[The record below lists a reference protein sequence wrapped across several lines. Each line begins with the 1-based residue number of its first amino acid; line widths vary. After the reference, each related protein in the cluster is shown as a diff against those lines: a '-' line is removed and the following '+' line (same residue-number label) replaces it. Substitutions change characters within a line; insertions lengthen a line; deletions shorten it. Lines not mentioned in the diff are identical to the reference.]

1 MKEITKQKISI
12 KLKGNKNRLNKS
24 HDFMTKIKI
33 RNSNRGYHWF
43 NNGLVEVKAKE
54 CPENFSKGR
63 LDKNKPVRKP
73 SKIQVTKK
81 WYHDS
86 YKNYLLSE
94 EPTQMLLNKR
104 LYIGMIKKKDKI
116 ENIKGDSIT
125 FKEYFS
131 TTSSEDNPKNSS
143 EGFTLKPL
151 KKSLTE
157 LALETLKRET
167 PNYSITGYY

>member
-1 MKEITKQKISI
+1 MTDSTKQKISI
-12 KLKGNKNRLNKS
+12 KLKGNKNRLNKP

-43 NNGLVEVKAKE
+43 NNGLIEVKSKE
-54 CPENFSKGR
+54 CPKDFFKGR
-63 LDKNKPVRKP
+63 LEKNRPVRKP
-73 SKIQVTKK
+73 SKVKLIRK

-131 TTSSEDNPKNSS
+131 TTPNTKSE
-143 EGFTLKPL
+143 TIILKPL
-151 KKSLTE
+151 KKSLIE
-157 LALETLKRET
+157 LALEASKNET
-167 PNYSITGYY
+167 PNYNITGYY

>member
-1 MKEITKQKISI
+1 MTESTKRKISI

-43 NNGLVEVKAKE
+43 NNGLIEIKSKE
-54 CPENFSKGR
+54 CPENFFKGR
-63 LDKNKPVRKP
+63 LEKNKPVRKP
-73 SKIQVTKK
+73 SKVKVTRK

-104 LYIGMIKKKDKI
+104 LYIGMIKKKNKI

-131 TTSSEDNPKNSS
+131 TTPKDNKI
-143 EGFTLKPL
+143 ETITLKPL
-151 KKSLTE
+151 KKSLIE
-157 LALETLKRET
+157 LAIEARKNET
-167 PNYSITGYY
+167 PNYNITGYY